1 MTAFLLLQMIQ
12 FVSVSKFY
20 NDFIAV
26 ENISFQINDGEFV
39 LLTGPSGSGKTTLI
53 KMLIR
58 EEKPSA
64 GKIFVGEDEV
74 TALRRGKIYRLRRNI
89 GVVFQDFK
97 LIDDKNIYEN
107 VAFALEAGGKGDK
120 EIKEIVPYV
129 LDIVGLSDKMS
140 AFPKELSGGQK
151 QKAAIA
157 RAISND
163 PDILIAD
170 EPTGNLD
177 EKATWD
183 IVEIL
188 QKINEW
194 GTTIIMCTHER
205 SIINK
210 LDARLLVMESGN
222 IVSDTSNKVSRK
234 KKEDFEENLSKHEND
249 SGVTKEDRVIVK
261 EKPSETKKEQ
271 IIPNQDFEKN
281 LDENYHKRTEAKQKS
296 KPKLKFGLK
305 NNKKKEENLKP
316 SFEFKE
322 FGISTKTVKLLNQ
335 NNYKDMQDL
344 ANQPFEKIEKIEGLN
359 GDQLIEIEKA
369 LDNFSK

>member
-1 MTAFLLLQMIQ
+1 MIQ

>member
-1 MTAFLLLQMIQ
+1 MIQ
-12 FVSVSKFY
+12 FVSVSKYY

-26 ENISFQINDGEFV
+26 ENISLQISDGEFV

-74 TALRRGKIYRLRRNI
+74 SALKRGRIYKLRRNI

-107 VAFALEAGGKGDK
+107 VAFALEAGGKNDN

-129 LDIVGLSDKMS
+129 LDIVGLSDKMYS
-140 AFPKELSGGQK
+140 FPKELSGGQK

-183 IVEIL
+183 IVNIL

-194 GTTIIMCTHER
+194 GTTVIMCTHEK
-205 SIINK
+205 SIINR
-210 LDARLLVMESGN
+210 LNARLLVLESGN
-222 IVSDTSNKVSRK
+222 LASDSENTLAKEK
-234 KKEDFEENLSKHEND
+234 KNNFESK
-249 SGVTKEDRVIVK
+249 VTKK
-261 EKPSETKKEQ
+261 QKPEKRTNPDTPLEIKQKIKQ
-271 IIPNQDFEKN
+271 PVIPNQDFEKGIDQN
-281 LDENYHKRTEAKQKS
+281 FHKRSQERSKT

-305 NNKKKEENLKP
+305 SKKNTENRAD
-316 SFEFKE
+316 
-322 FGISTKTVKLLNQ
+322 FGNYNFSESLTRLLTN
-335 NNYKDMQDL
+335 NNYKDMQDI
-344 ANQPFEKIEKIEGLN
+344 ANQDFDKLEKIEGLT
-359 GDQLIEIEKA
+359 GDHLIEIEKA
-369 LDNFSK
+369 LNSFSK

>member
-1 MTAFLLLQMIQ
+1 MIQ
-12 FVSVSKFY
+12 FVSVSKYY

-26 ENISFQINDGEFV
+26 ENISLQISDGEFV

-74 TALRRGKIYRLRRNI
+74 SALKRGKIYKLRRNI

-107 VAFALEAGGKGDK
+107 VAFALEAGGKNDN

-129 LDIVGLSDKMS
+129 LDIVGLSDKMYS
-140 AFPKELSGGQK
+140 FPKELSGGQK

-183 IVEIL
+183 IVNIL

-194 GTTIIMCTHER
+194 GTTVIMCTHEK

-210 LDARLLVMESGN
+210 LNARLLVLESGN
-222 IVSDTSNKVSRK
+222 LVSDSENILAKEK
-234 KKEDFEENLSKHEND
+234 KNNFETK
-249 SGVTKEDRVIVK
+249 VTKK
-261 EKPSETKKEQ
+261 QKPEKKTDPDTPLEIKQKIKQ
-271 IIPNQDFEKN
+271 PVIPNHDFEKEI
-281 LDENYHKRTEAKQKS
+281 DENFHKRSQQRSKT

-305 NNKKKEENLKP
+305 SKKIIENQAD
-316 SFEFKE
+316 FKNYNFSE
-322 FGISTKTVKLLNQ
+322 SLVRLLTN
-335 NNYKDMQDL
+335 NNYKDMQDI
-344 ANQPFEKIEKIEGLN
+344 ANQDFDKLEKIEGLT
-359 GDQLIEIEKA
+359 GDHLIEIEKA
-369 LDNFSK
+369 LNEFTK

>member
-1 MTAFLLLQMIQ
+1 MIQ

-74 TALRRGKIYRLRRNI
+74 SALRRGKIYKLRRNI

-107 VAFALEAGGKGDK
+107 VAFALEASGKGDN

-183 IVEIL
+183 IVNIL

-194 GTTIIMCTHER
+194 GTTVIMCTHER

-210 LDARLLVMESGN
+210 LDARLLIMENGN
-222 IVSDTSNKVSRK
+222 IVSDTQNKISLK
-234 KKEDFEENLSKHEND
+234 KKEVFEEKLSTNE
-249 SGVTKEDRVIVK
+249 EI
-261 EKPSETKKEQ
+261 PSKTKKSEEKVKPTEAKKTN
-271 IIPNQDFEKN
+271 IIPNDDFEKN
-281 LDENYHKRTEAKQKS
+281 LDENFHKQSDKKIKT

-305 NNKKKEENLKP
+305 NKKKKEETKIP
-316 SFEFKE
+316 SIEFAD
-322 FGISTKTVKLLNQ
+322 FGISSPTIKLLNQ
-335 NNYKDMQDL
+335 NNYKNMQDL
-344 ANQPFEKIEKIEGLN
+344 ANQSIEKIEKIETLS

-369 LDNFSK
+369 LTKFSK